1 MTKPKVKPA
10 TFLGY
15 AVVRPDGTIHVASYG
30 EPVFAIQRGSVL
42 TYWTSECETK
52 VVPVEIVVRPR
63 KAKAGRK

>member
-1 MTKPKVKPA
+1 MPKPKVKPQ
-10 TFLGY
+10 TFQGY
-15 AVVRPDGTIHVASYG
+15 AVARPDGAIHIASYG
-30 EPVFAIQRGSVL
+30 EPVFAIQRGSVA